1 MSDTRK
7 QTIAR
12 YYSLLQTNALAS
24 AMRAAR
30 KHGFIDILRRG
41 QKTCQDLARE
51 AGTNEQATAD
61 VLRMLVAIGALE
73 QYGEDFALSQATRL
87 LVGYDEQMGDE
98 RLSGLDDYL
107 RVSDGQGSGGTT
119 GEIQGVRQVLVS
131 RQWTQTAA
139 AVQAAEVL
147 DIGHSRRGLKILELG
162 GGAGVWSAAI
172 CYRDSTTSVTF
183 VDDASSI
190 ALARQTYSAV
200 EIEDRVT
207 WVEADYRSWDA
218 PLGSYDM
225 VLLPEV
231 LQLESDS
238 DGVILLGRALDAL
251 RAGGE
256 VVILEPLL
264 EPDGP
269 ELAIAAHALEIGL
282 GTMAGRLRTA
292 SQVQQLLRGAGFGEA
307 QWGWLTATT
316 QGCSLVIAQRTN

>member
-24 AMRAAR
+24 ALRAAR
-30 KHGFIDILRRG
+30 KHGFIEILKRG
-41 QKTCQDLARE
+41 QKTCPDLARE
-51 AGTNEQATAD
+51 AGTNPQATAD
-61 VLRMLVAIGALE
+61 VLRMLVAIGAIE

-87 LVGYDEQMGDE
+87 MVGYDEQLGDE
-98 RLSGLDDYL
+98 RLDGLDDYL
-107 RVSDGQGSGGTT
+107 RLPTNVGEGTISG
-119 GEIQGVRQVLVS
+119 IRQVLVS

-147 DIGHSRRGLKILELG
+147 DFGTSRRGLKILELG
-162 GGAGVWSAAI
+162 CGAGVWSAAI
-172 CYRDSTTSVTF
+172 CYRDGRSTVTL
-183 VDDASSI
+183 VDDASSL

-207 WVEADYRSWDA
+207 WVEADYRTWDM
-218 PLGSYDM
+218 PLGEFDL

-231 LQLESDS
+231 LQLEGDA
-238 DGVILLGRALDAL
+238 DAVVLLGRAMDAL
-251 RAGGE
+251 KVGGE
-256 VVILEPLL
+256 VVVLEPLL

-282 GTMAGRLRTA
+282 GTVAGKLRTA
-292 SQVQQLLRGAGFGEA
+292 SQVQQLMRGAGFGEA

-316 QGCSLVIAQRTN
+316 HGCSLIIAQRTN